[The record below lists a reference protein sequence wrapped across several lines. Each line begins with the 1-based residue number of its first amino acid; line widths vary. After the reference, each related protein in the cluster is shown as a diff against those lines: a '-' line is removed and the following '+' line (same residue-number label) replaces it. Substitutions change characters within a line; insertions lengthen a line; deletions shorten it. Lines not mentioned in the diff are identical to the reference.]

1 MRPPKQPAATCPANT
16 AFKDKEHAKRAARR
30 RRYALPA
37 ILLFAVVSAAAVLPG
52 PPATA
57 KKLVPLVPSGSADIL
72 APSAELVP
80 SRALAAPA
88 PPQPAHVAGA
98 RAARALL
105 PSPFPLFQLPAIQTF
120 AADCTTPKPTWTLGE
135 DVCVTASVP
144 AAASGVP
151 HRVQLVNPA
160 GFVFESL
167 DMVED
172 PQTVTFTL
180 PSVTDFTVGSRSFDN
195 RGTWRIHLTD
205 AIDANVTALG
215 FITVRDPEQTV
226 TNLQINKLIVNSATA
241 TAGANVQS
249 VVRVFNAGPDA
260 AANVKFT
267 DVPPANTTFQSLVQ
281 DGGPAFNCTTPAP
294 NTAGTSECTAASFAN
309 GATAD
314 FTITYKV
321 NGNIT
326 DAAELTTSASVESTT
341 TETEANDNGA
351 TESLTS
357 DNPTPPAC
365 TMACPDN
372 ITVTAAAG
380 QGGALVSFADPT
392 LNGTCGA
399 VTNTPASGSF
409 FAIGSTAVT
418 STTANGQS
426 CSFVVTVNAAA
437 DTEAPAISCP
447 SDITVSESSSAANS
461 ATVTYAVTATD
472 DSGAAT
478 VECDPPSGSPFPIGT
493 TEVQCVA
500 TDAAGN
506 SSSCSF
512 NVTVNHVGCDL
523 DANSPAPVPNVATLP
538 TITRAC
544 SVTLL
549 PADDPTAAD
558 ACGGTISGETT
569 NDRSYDVPGTYT
581 IVWTY
586 TDSAGHTTTQNQ
598 TITILPDT
606 SAPVPDAASLPTVTG
621 ECFAAIT
628 GDAPTATDN
637 CGGSGL
643 EGTPLDPLS
652 YGTVGTHTVRWKFTD
667 AAGNST
673 IQNQT
678 VVVTDTH
685 APTVA
690 LNGPASVTVEC
701 HTSYTDAGATA
712 ADNCSPAP
720 TPAVTSN
727 NVNLD
732 VPGTYQVVWSATDAG
747 GNTASATRTVVVV
760 DTTKPVITLNGANPV
775 IVLLHGTY
783 AEPGATAADSCAG
796 SFAATPSGTVNTHA
810 VGTYIITYN
819 ATDPSGNAADPVT
832 RTVKVI
838 YDFSGFFAPVDN
850 PPTLNQVNAGR
861 SVPVKFSL
869 AGNQG
874 LGIMAA
880 GSPYSQQVSCSTS
893 APVDDVEETGTAGSS
908 SLSYDASSDRYN
920 YVWKTESSWAGTC
933 RVLTVELIDGT
944 THTASF
950 KFK

>member
-1 MRPPKQPAATCPANT
+1 M
-16 AFKDKEHAKRAARR
+16 
-30 RRYALPA
+30 
-37 ILLFAVVSAAAVLPG
+37 
-52 PPATA
+52 
-57 KKLVPLVPSGSADIL
+57 
-72 APSAELVP
+72 VP
-80 SRALAAPA
+80 SRTLAAHGSPKPA
-88 PPQPAHVAGA
+88 RVAGA
-98 RAARALL
+98 RATSALL
-105 PSPFPLFQLPAIQTF
+105 PSPFSLFQLPAIQTF
-120 AADCTTPKPTWTLGE
+120 AADCTTPKTTWTLGE
-135 DVCVTASVP
+135 DICVTASVP
-144 AAASGVP
+144 AGAPGVP

-160 GFVFESL
+160 GFVIDSL

-180 PSVTDFTVGSRSFDN
+180 PSVTDFSVGNRTYDN
-195 RGTWRIHLTD
+195 RGTWRINLTD
-205 AIDANVTALG
+205 VIDANVTALG
-215 FITVRDPEQTV
+215 FITVRDPVQTV

-281 DGGPAFNCTTPAP
+281 NGGPTFNCTTPAP
-294 NTAGTSECTAASFAN
+294 NTAGTSECTAATFAN

-314 FTITYKV
+314 FTVTYKV
-321 NGNIT
+321 NGNVA

-341 TETEANDNGA
+341 TETEAIDNGA
-351 TESLTS
+351 TETLNS

-372 ITVTAAAG
+372 ITVTAAPG
-380 QGGALVSFADPT
+380 QSGATVAFADPT
-392 LNGTCGA
+392 LSGTCGG
-399 VTNTPASGSF
+399 VTNTPASGTF
-409 FAIGSTAVT
+409 FPIGTTPVT
-418 STTANGQS
+418 STANGGS
-426 CSFVVTVNAAA
+426 CSFFVTVNPAVDTAA
-437 DTEAPAISCP
+437 PSISCP
-447 SDITVSESSSAANS
+447 ADITVSESAPAANS
-461 ATVTYAVTATD
+461 ATVTYSVTASD
-472 DSGAAT
+472 DSGTAT
-478 VECDPPSGSPFPIGT
+478 VVCDPPSGSSFPAGT
-493 TEVQCVA
+493 TEVQCIA
-500 TDAAGN
+500 TDASNN

-512 NVTVNHVGCDL
+512 NVTVTQVGCDL
-523 DANSPAPVPNVATLP
+523 DANSAPPVPNVATLP

-549 PADDPTAAD
+549 PTDDPTAAD
-558 ACGGTISGETT
+558 ACGTTLSGETS
-569 NDRSYDVPGTYT
+569 NDRTYDVPGTYT
-581 IVWTY
+581 VVWTY
-586 TDSAGHTTTQNQ
+586 TDSAGHTATQNQ
-598 TITILPDT
+598 TIVILPDT

-652 YGTVGTHTVRWKFTD
+652 YSTVGTHTVRWKFTD

-690 LNGPASVTVEC
+690 LTGPSSVTVEC

-712 ADNCSPAP
+712 TDNCSPAP
-720 TPAVTSN
+720 TPSITSN

-732 VPGTYQVVWSATDAG
+732 VPGTYQIVWSATDAG

-760 DTTKPVITLNGANPV
+760 DTTKPVITLNGSSL
-775 IVLLHGTY
+775 ITILLHAAFTD
-783 AEPGATAADSCAG
+783 PGATAADSCAG
-796 SFAATPSGTVNTHA
+796 SVSVTVSGTVNNHA
-810 VGTYIITYN
+810 VGTYVLTYT

-838 YDFSGFFAPVDN
+838 YDFSGFFSPIN
-850 PPTLNQVNAGR
+850 NLPTINQMNAGR
-861 SVPVKFSL
+861 SIPVKFSL

-880 GSPYSQQVSCSTS
+880 GSPYSQQINCSTS
-893 APVDDVEETGTAGSS
+893 APIADIEATETPGGSTLTYDAGSAQ
-908 SLSYDASSDRYN
+908 YHYN
-920 YVWKTESSWAGTC
+920 WKTEKSWAGTC
-933 RVLTVELIDGT
+933 RVLTVALIDGT
-944 THTASF
+944 THTAAF